1 MSAVSSLFHIVI
13 NTLRRELTIPD
24 VVFKVPLRGTFD
36 LLHTTKLRGPSALNV
51 GSSDDAY
58 RHREL
63 HFVQHSLH
71 HLPEPFGVA

>member
-36 LLHTTKLRGPSALNV
+36 LLHTTKLRGPSAL
-51 GSSDDAY
+51 
-58 RHREL
+58 L
-63 HFVQHSLH
+63 HGLSYKWLLRSLMR
-71 HLPEPFGVA
+71 LRRKI